1 MLQLLP
7 QYKTFD
13 FVTFEKL
20 KDLKII
26 EKTWLDSD
34 KTLSVEDT
42 NVKTGVQ
49 STWKYVK
56 VD

>member
-7 QYKTFD
+7 KYKTFD

>member
-1 MLQLLP
+1 MLQLLHK
-7 QYKTFD
+7 YKTFD
-13 FVTFEKL
+13 FVTFKKL

-34 KTLSVEDT
+34 KTLTVEDT

-56 VD
+56 ID